1 MDNEPS
7 NPLERAVTQI
17 DPQRDVGDFDAGNSN
32 RPVSVIGTQS
42 LTPGPER
49 TPDVASLEAVAL
61 EKRYETRTPL
71 GEGGM
76 GEVFLC
82 RDARIGRDVAMKVAR
97 SDRGSSAELRARFL
111 REVRVQGQLEHP
123 SIVPVYDL
131 GIGKDGA
138 TYFTMKRVKGH
149 TLAEILDRLRS
160 GDGATAAQFSQRQL
174 LAAFQSV
181 CLAIEYAH
189 SRGVLHRDLKPTN
202 IMLGAFGEVYV
213 LDWGIAKILAEEE
226 EAPNSTTIASN
237 PTLDTEIGTFVGT
250 IGYSAPEQLQNEPL
264 DARSDVFSLGAI
276 LFEILTLTPLY
287 DGPIGNIVKQM
298 GEEPDARC
306 SVRCPSV
313 DVPPELETI
322 CVRTT
327 KARPEERTASA
338 RDLNDAIGRFLD
350 GDRDLERR
358 RTLAE
363 NHRLAAR
370 SEKVVAERAP
380 QAEETHR
387 AKALGELGR
396 ALALDPTN
404 EAAMG
409 DIVELLLAPPL
420 ETPAEVKRQ
429 ITESQLESMR
439 IVGRTGAWSFFL
451 GAVLMVPVLF
461 DIRPG
466 YELVGI
472 FMMATALSAAL
483 VSYTQTRS
491 PSARKSY
498 MVMATCAL
506 CYLAMSR
513 LYGPFMLV
521 PSVVMATSMIYGMHP
536 RTSVQR
542 ASLWLMLGSI
552 ALPVVLELV
561 HVWTPTYAFFDG
573 GMAILPRALS
583 FARTSTMTTL
593 FALTLFLIYAGS
605 VVIRRARNALTNA
618 EERLLV
624 HAWQFRQLVPEAARV
639 GVKRAGA

>member
-1 MDNEPS
+1 
-7 NPLERAVTQI
+7 
-17 DPQRDVGDFDAGNSN
+17 
-32 RPVSVIGTQS
+32 GTQS

-49 TPDVASLEAVAL
+49 TPDLAAFEAEAL

-131 GIGKDGA
+131 GVGKDGA

-160 GDGATAAQFSQRQL
+160 GDRTTAAQFSQRQL

-213 LDWGIAKILAEEE
+213 LDWGIAKIMAEE
-226 EAPNSTTIASN
+226 EAPNSRTIESN
-237 PTLDTEIGTFVGT
+237 PSLDTQVGTFVGT
-250 IGYSAPEQLQNEPL
+250 LGYSAPEQLQNEALGP
-264 DARSDVFSLGAI
+264 RSDVFSLGAI
-276 LFEILTLTPLY
+276 LFEILTFRPLY
-287 DGPIGNIVKQM
+287 DGPIGNILKQM
-298 GEEPDARC
+298 SEEPDARC
-306 SVRCPSV
+306 SVRCPST

-322 CVRTT
+322 CVQTT
-327 KARPEERTASA
+327 KAKPEERTASA

-358 RTLAE
+358 RILAE
-363 NHRLAAR
+363 DHRLAAR
-370 SEKVVAERAP
+370 AEKLITGSAR
-380 QAEETHR
+380 QTEEMHR

-420 ETPAEVKRQ
+420 ETPAEVRRQ
-429 ITESQLESMR
+429 LNESQLES
-439 IVGRTGAWSFFL
+439 ISVVGRSGAWSFFF
-451 GAVLMVPVLF
+451 GAVLLVPVLF

-466 YELVGI
+466 YRLVGL
-472 FMMATALSAAL
+472 FMLATALAAA
-483 VSYTQTRS
+483 VISYAQIRS
-491 PSARKSY
+491 PSQHKSY
-498 MVMATCAL
+498 FVMAACAL

-536 RTSVQR
+536 HKRVQR
-542 ASLWLMLGSI
+542 ASLFVMLGSI

-561 HVWTPTYAFFDG
+561 HVWLPTYAFTDN
-573 GMAILPRALS
+573 GMMILPRALA
-583 FARTSTMTTL
+583 FARASTMTTL
-593 FALTLFLIYAGS
+593 FALTVFLIYAGS
-605 VVIRRARNALTNA
+605 VVIQRARNALTNA

-624 HAWQFRQLVPEAARV
+624 HAWQFRQLVPAAARV
-639 GVKRAGA
+639 GVKPAAG